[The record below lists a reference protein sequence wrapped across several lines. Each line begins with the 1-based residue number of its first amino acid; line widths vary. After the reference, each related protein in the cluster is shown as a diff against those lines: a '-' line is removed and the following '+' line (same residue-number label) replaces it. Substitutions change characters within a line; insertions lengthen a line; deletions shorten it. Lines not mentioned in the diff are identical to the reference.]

1 MTKEEVHARIDEIGI
16 IPAIRVHSAKDA
28 KYAAE
33 TVARAG
39 IPIVEIT
46 TTTPGCMDLISEL
59 VKSSPNVIVG
69 AGTIMDIDLAQECID
84 AGAHF
89 ITSPALE
96 LNVVAHVVK
105 KNVAMLPGALT
116 PTEVMLAWKAGADL
130 VKIFPCAQIGGD
142 AYIRSLK
149 GPFPKVPL
157 IAAGGVNQMT
167 VTGFILAGA
176 CAVGI
181 GNELIPHEAIRL
193 QQTDRISEL
202 ARRFQHFVKA
212 ARKQV
217 AAAHTD
223 RKSTQVAKR

>member
-1 MTKEEVHARIDEIGI
+1 MTRDEVRARIQEIGI
-16 IPAIRVHSAKDA
+16 VPGIRVHSAKDA

-33 TVARAG
+33 TVAHAG

-46 TTTPGCMDLISEL
+46 MTTPGCLELIAEL
-59 VKSSPNVIVG
+59 TKNHPNVIIG
-69 AGTIMDIDLAQECID
+69 AGTIMDVDLARQ
-84 AGAHF
+84 ALGSGAQF

-96 LNVVAHVVK
+96 LSVVEFVAKQNVVVF
-105 KNVAMLPGALT
+105 PGALT
-116 PTEVMLAWKAGADL
+116 PTEIMLAWKAGSDM
-130 VKIFPCAQIGGD
+130 VKVFPCSQVGGD

-181 GNELIPHEAIRL
+181 GSELIPHEAIRL
-193 QQTDRISEL
+193 QQTDRINEL
-202 ARRFQHFVKA
+202 ARRFLHFVKA

-217 AAAHTD
+217 AAAHLD
-223 RKSTQVAKR
+223 RRAVQVAKN

>member
-16 IPAIRVHSAKDA
+16 VPAIRVHSAKDA
-28 KYAAE
+28 QYAAE

-46 TTTPGCMDLISEL
+46 TTTPGCLDLIAEI
-59 VKSSPNVIVG
+59 VKESPNVIVG
-69 AGTIMDIDLAQECID
+69 AGTVMDVELAQRSLD
-84 AGAHF
+84 AGAQF

-96 LNVVAHVVK
+96 LNVVQYVAK
-105 KNVAMLPGALT
+105 KNVAVIPGALT

-130 VKIFPCAQIGGD
+130 VKVFPCAQVGGSD
-142 AYIRSLK
+142 YIRSLK

-181 GNELIPHEAIRL
+181 GSELIPQEAIRL
-193 QQTDRISEL
+193 RQTDRINEL
-202 ARRFQHFVKA
+202 ARRFLHFVKA

-217 AAAHTD
+217 AAHHHI
-223 RKSTQVAKR
+223 QVARN